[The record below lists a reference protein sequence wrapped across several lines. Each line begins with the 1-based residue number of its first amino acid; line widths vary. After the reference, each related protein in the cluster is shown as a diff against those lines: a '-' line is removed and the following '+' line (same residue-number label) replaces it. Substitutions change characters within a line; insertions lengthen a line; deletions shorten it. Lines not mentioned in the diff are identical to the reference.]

1 MQTLTP
7 EDLELLRD
15 TATRFFSDEMPL
27 ASLRRLRDD
36 VDPTGF
42 DRDRWRDMAD
52 MGWTGILV
60 GEDDGGIDFGYA
72 ALGVVL
78 EQSGRTLA
86 ASPLVSTAL
95 IGAPLIAALANEAQ
109 RAAVL
114 GDVVA
119 GNCILALALD
129 ERARHTPDVITTTA
143 TASGDGYSISG
154 EKTFVLDG
162 HIADRL
168 LVVARTSGEPQA
180 RDGISVF
187 LVDPETTG
195 ITRRR
200 TLMVDGRNAANITF
214 ANVAVPST
222 ALLGPRD
229 GAGPALE
236 AVLDGA
242 RAGLAAEMLGTGL
255 EAFDRTIE
263 YLKVREQFGVPI
275 GSFQALKHRAAEMY
289 CELELARSAAYA
301 ALEALDARDDDTAEL
316 ASLAKTKACEM
327 LELVSNEAV
336 QLHGGIGMTDAADIG
351 LFLKRARVAQQC
363 FGDALF
369 HRNRYA
375 DLIGI

>member
-1 MQTLTP
+1 M
-7 EDLELLRD
+7 
-15 TATRFFSDEMPL
+15 
-27 ASLRRLRDD
+27 
-36 VDPTGF
+36 
-42 DRDRWRDMAD
+42 
-52 MGWTGILV
+52 
-60 GEDDGGIDFGYA
+60 
-72 ALGVVL
+72 
-78 EQSGRTLA
+78 
-86 ASPLVSTAL
+86 
-95 IGAPLIAALANEAQ
+95 
-109 RAAVL
+109 
-114 GDVVA
+114 
-119 GNCILALALD
+119 
-129 ERARHTPDVITTTA
+129 
-143 TASGDGYSISG
+143 
-154 EKTFVLDG
+154 
-162 HIADRL
+162 
-168 LVVARTSGEPQA
+168 
-180 RDGISVF
+180 F

-200 TLMVDGRNAANITF
+200 TIMVDGRNAANMTF

-242 RAGLAAEMLGTGL
+242 RAGLAAEMLGTGV

-289 CELELARSAAYA
+289 CEIELARSAAYA

>member
-15 TATRFFSDEMPL
+15 TATRFFSEEMPL
-27 ASLRRLRDD
+27 SQLRRLRDD
-36 VDPTGF
+36 VDATGF
-42 DRDRWRDMAD
+42 NRERWRDMGE
-52 MGWTGILV
+52 MGWTGILI
-60 GEDDGGIDFGYA
+60 GEADGGIDFGYA
-72 ALGVVL
+72 ALGVIL

-95 IGAPLIAALANEAQ
+95 IGAPLIAALATAEQ
-109 RAAVL
+109 RATVL
-114 GDVVA
+114 GDVIA
-119 GNCILALALD
+119 GNCVLALALD
-129 ERARHTPDVITTTA
+129 ESARHTPDRIATTA
-143 TASGDGYSISG
+143 TASGDGYTLNG

-168 LVVARTSGEPQA
+168 IVVARTHGEA
-180 RDGISVF
+180 KSTAGISLF
-187 LVDPETTG
+187 LVDPDTPG

-200 TLMVDGRNAANITF
+200 TIMVDGRNAATIRF
-214 ANVAVPST
+214 ANVAVASD
-222 ALLGPRD
+222 ALLGTRD
-229 GAGPALE
+229 HVWPQLE
-236 AVLDGA
+236 SILDGA

-289 CELELARSAAYA
+289 CEIELARSATYA
-301 ALEALDARDDDTAEL
+301 ALDALDARSDDTAEL
-316 ASLAKTKACEM
+316 ASLAKTKACDM

-336 QLHGGIGMTDAADIG
+336 QMHGGIGMTDAADIG